1 MARPRAVSFQAL
13 EVHRPAR
20 PDARRAPANARPTFA
35 DLLRLRRGP
44 APPADDQADEPLA
57 PLPMVARQQQGA
69 DDDDAPDH
77 EGEGD
82 PRLAID
88 AAAAVDARHDDSLDW
103 VDALAPTPAMIETM
117 LQAPGAVG
125 GPRRVGAA
133 PPHPLVASIAQT
145 VARFCNEPQVNDS
158 EGWRVRMPLR
168 DDVLPS
174 TVLDLGVSSCWLQLR
189 FETSSD
195 SARDLLFLH
204 RAALSDL
211 LATALNRQR
220 DIAITID

>member
-20 PDARRAPANARPTFA
+20 PDVRRAPANARPTFA
-35 DLLRLRRGP
+35 ELLRLRRGP
-44 APPADDQADEPLA
+44 APPADAPADDPLA
-57 PLPMVARQQQGA
+57 PLPLVASRQQG

-82 PRLAID
+82 PRTAIE

-117 LQAPGAVG
+117 LQAPSAVG

-133 PPHPLVASIAQT
+133 PVHPLVASIVQT
-145 VARFCNEPQVNDS
+145 VARFCNEPQVDDS
-158 EGWRVRMPLR
+158 EGWSVRMPLR

-174 TVLDLGVSSCWLQLR
+174 TLLELSISSCWLQLR

-195 SARDLLFLH
+195 PARDLLLLH

>member
-1 MARPRAVSFQAL
+1 MARPRAVAFQAL

-44 APPADDQADEPLA
+44 APPADEPLV
-57 PLPMVARQQQGA
+57 PLPLVASRQPGP
-69 DDDDAPDH
+69 DDGDASDR
-77 EGEGD
+77 EGEGE
-82 PRLAID
+82 PRGAIE
-88 AAAAVDARHDDSLDW
+88 AADTVAARHDDSLDW

-133 PPHPLVASIAQT
+133 PVHPLVASIAQT
-145 VARFCNEPQVNDS
+145 VARFCNEPQVDDS

-168 DDVLPS
+168 GDVLPS
-174 TVLDLGVSSCWLQLR
+174 TTLDLGVSSCWLQLR

>member
-35 DLLRLRRGP
+35 DLLRLRRGA
-44 APPADDQADEPLA
+44 APPADVQADEPLPLVA
-57 PLPMVARQQQGA
+57 PRQQGS
-69 DDDDAPDH
+69 DDSDASDS

-82 PRLAID
+82 PRAAID
-88 AAAAVDARHDDSLDW
+88 AAHAIDARHDDSLDW

-145 VARFCNEPQVNDS
+145 VARFCNEPQVDDS

-174 TVLDLGVSSCWLQLR
+174 TVLDLGISSCWLQLR

-195 SARDLLFLH
+195 IARDLLLLH

>member
-1 MARPRAVSFQAL
+1 MARPRPVSFHTL
-13 EVHRPAR
+13 EVHRPAQF
-20 PDARRAPANARPTFA
+20 DARKTPSNARPTFA
-35 DLLRLRRGP
+35 ELLRLRRGP
-44 APPADDQADEPLA
+44 AAPVDAESDEPLA
-57 PLPMVARQQQGA
+57 AWPVVAPRRHPGA
-69 DDDDAPDH
+69 EDGASTGS

-82 PRLAID
+82 PPPAID
-88 AAAAVDARHDDSLDW
+88 GVAARREDSLDW

-117 LQAPGAVG
+117 LRAPAVACT
-125 GPRRVGAA
+125 RRVGTAQA
-133 PPHPLVASIAQT
+133 HPLVASIAQT
-145 VARFCNEPQVNDS
+145 VARFCNESAVDNS
-158 EGWRVRMPLR
+158 EGWSVRMPLR

-174 TVLDLGVSSCWLQLR
+174 TTLDLTVSSCWLQLR

-220 DIAITID
+220 DIAITFA